1 MEDGLRFLDGEEK
14 LRCLRLLL
22 VVVGLPFGDLNFFCE
37 LVLISLALA
46 RVFMLGLEKSVA
58 RFTLLAEAEA
68 EADRFES

>member
-1 MEDGLRFLDGEEK
+1 M
-14 LRCLRLLL
+14 L